1 MLCSVLKTVLL
12 SLVGFEVPW
21 HCALFCLG
29 AGVYL
34 LGNKVYFA
42 PWLTHGLALT
52 LKKNPCS
59 FIVFSFTFRL
69 LRRRYEYNFSNQVRM
84 LKQSR
89 VTPVSFPKPSL
100 RLDREEQGLWERDW
114 FELSQ
119 TETSHS
125 FLIGKLLAKR
135 SLSYFINNAK
145 QQE

>member
-12 SLVGFEVPW
+12 SLVGFEVTW

-34 LGNKVYFA
+34 LGNSVFCTMAYSWPCFNSE
-42 PWLTHGLALT
+42 
-52 LKKNPCS
+52 KKNPCS

-69 LRRRYEYNFSNQVRM
+69 LRRRYEYDFSNQVRM
-84 LKQSR
+84 LKPSR

-114 FELSQ
+114 FELTQ
-119 TETSHS
+119 TSHS

-135 SLSYFINNAK
+135 G